1 MAQSEQD
8 KKRLQKIGQNIRAI
22 RKAQGIAQEDL
33 AYQADVAR
41 GYMGMIERG
50 ESNVSLLMLLRIADT
65 LQVPVD
71 RFFE

>member
-1 MAQSEQD
+1 MAHSEQD

-22 RKAQGIAQEDL
+22 RKVQGIAQEEL

-50 ESNVSLLMLLRIADT
+50 ESNVSLLILLRIADT

>member
-1 MAQSEQD
+1 MARSEQD
-8 KKRLQKIGQNIRAI
+8 QKRLKRIGQNIRTI

-41 GYMGMIERG
+41 GYMGLIERG
-50 ESNVSLLMLLRIADT
+50 QSNVSLLMLLRIADT